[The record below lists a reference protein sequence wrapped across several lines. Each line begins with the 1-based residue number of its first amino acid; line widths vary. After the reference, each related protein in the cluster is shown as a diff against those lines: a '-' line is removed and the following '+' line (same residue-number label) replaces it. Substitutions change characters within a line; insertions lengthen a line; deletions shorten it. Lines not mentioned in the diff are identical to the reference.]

1 MNIRQATRSYERWL
15 RGCTRVIESELRSKH
30 EQMREDLLLFFRGTF
45 YRWAQ
50 VWPEQCRDLSRA
62 PKILAVG
69 DLHVGSFGTWRDLEG
84 RLAWG
89 VDDFDDSY
97 PLPYTN
103 DLVRL
108 AASVKILIDSEKL
121 TIKLKDGCNAIL
133 EGYEQT
139 LKNGGCPIVLA
150 EHETNL
156 QKLGIEAFKP
166 PEDFWEKL
174 DELPTVRQG
183 LPADCNRAL
192 REMLPDRKLKYK
204 VVHREAGMGSLGQE
218 RFVALAWWQ
227 GGFIARE
234 AKATTPSSCAWLH
247 GHLGHQQSYY
257 ERIMDSALRSHDA
270 YQKVVG
276 RWIVRRLS
284 PESNPIELSDL
295 PAKREEDTL
304 LHAMG
309 SEAANVHLG
318 SHAQF
323 KNVLKDLRRRK
334 ANWLRTAAKDMAKC
348 VERDWKDYKRG

>member
-1 MNIRQATRSYERWL
+1 MNIRQATRSYEEWL
-15 RGCTRVIESELRSKH
+15 RNCTHVIESELRSKH
-30 EQMREDLLLFFRGTF
+30 EHMREDLFMFFRGTF

-50 VWPEQCRDLSRA
+50 VWPAQCRELSRA
-62 PKILAVG
+62 PKLLAVG

-89 VDDFDDSY
+89 IDDFDDSY

-108 AASVKILIDSEKL
+108 AASVKIGIDSGML
-121 TIKLKDGCNAIL
+121 TIKLKDACDAIL

-139 LKNGGCPIVLA
+139 LKRGGCPIVLA

-174 DELPTVRQG
+174 DELPPVRRA
-183 LPADCNRAL
+183 PADANRAL
-192 REMLPDRKLKYK
+192 REMLPDPKLKYK
-204 VVHREAGMGSLGQE
+204 VVHRQAGMGSLGQE
-218 RFVALAWWQ
+218 RFVALAQWE

-234 AKATTPSSCAWLH
+234 AKATTPSSCAWLN

-276 RWIVRRLS
+276 RWIIRRLS
-284 PESNPIELSDL
+284 PDSNPIELSDL

-309 SEAANVHLG
+309 SETANVHLG
-318 SHAQF
+318 SRGQS
-323 KNVLKDLRRRK
+323 KKVLRDLHKRK
-334 ANWLRTAAKDMAKC
+334 ASWLRAAAKDMAKC
-348 VERDWKDYKRG
+348 VERDWKDYKEG